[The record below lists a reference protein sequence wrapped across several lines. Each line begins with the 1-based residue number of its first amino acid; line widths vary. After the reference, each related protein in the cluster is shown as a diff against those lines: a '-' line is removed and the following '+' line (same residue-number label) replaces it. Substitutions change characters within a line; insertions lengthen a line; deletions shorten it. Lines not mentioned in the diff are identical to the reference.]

1 MQDPSCQ
8 SYAHALLYFKG
19 YHAIQLYRFA
29 HELWEQDR
37 KAMSLSLQSRL
48 SEVLAVDI
56 HPAAKIHKGVL
67 MDHGTGV
74 VIGETAVIGNG
85 VSIMQARIVSLLT
98 TSPHCH
104 RESASAVLWAPHEVC
119 VCRM

>member
-1 MQDPSCQ
+1 VQDPSCK
-8 SYAHALLYFKG
+8 SYSQALLYFKG

-29 HELWEQDR
+29 HELWRQNR

-56 HPAAKIHKGVL
+56 HPAAQIKKGIL

-85 VSIMQARIVSLLT
+85 VSIMQVR
-98 TSPHCH
+98 H
-104 RESASAVLWAPHEVC
+104 RWPGPC
-119 VCRM
+119 M